1 MRYLLSGL
9 VFGWAFMALSATSIL
24 AVGPKRP
31 NVIFILADDLGWRD
45 TSLYGSKFYETPN
58 VDELGRRGMMFTNA
72 YSASPLC
79 SPSRSAIMTGLWP
92 ARTGI
97 TRPSCH
103 VEEVI
108 LEKDVWSHAEPQW
121 KSIDARTITRLK
133 LEYFTL
139 ADALKLSG
147 YATAHFGKW
156 HLGREPYDPLHHGF
170 EIDIPHWFGPS
181 PLAYIAPWLFSK
193 WKATP
198 WPVPYDD
205 GKPGED
211 IEDRMGDE
219 VVKFIREHKD
229 VPFFANYWCYSVH
242 SPWQSLAPL
251 VEKYKKKADFRDP
264 QHNPVMGAMI
274 EVMDRNIGKIARAV
288 DELRLADNT
297 IFVFFSD
304 NGGVDWADQHFKG
317 YENTPLTSNAPLRAG
332 KERLYEG
339 GTREPLVVVWPGII
353 RPGSKSDAVV
363 SGVDFFPT
371 LARAT
376 GAAVPKRVKFD
387 GIDIRPAL
395 EGGKLTREAI
405 FCHFPHYGGLAD
417 EFPGTWVRKGD
428 WKLIRCYFDNPNR
441 TDRFELYNLKD
452 DVGEC
457 HDLSQKMPDKVRGL
471 NALMTR
477 FLDDTK
483 AVIPVLNPVYDRE
496 RDQRVAARRKAMRDE
511 QAKAHAEGK
520 W

>member
-1 MRYLLSGL
+1 M
-9 VFGWAFMALSATSIL
+9 I
-24 AVGPKRP
+24 
-31 NVIFILADDLGWRD
+31 LGWRD

-58 VDELGRRGMMFTNA
+58 VDALGRRGITFSNA

-79 SPSRSAIMTGLWP
+79 SPSRSAILTGLWP

-103 VEEVI
+103 IEEVI
-108 LEKDVWSHAEPQW
+108 LEKDVWSHAGPQW
-121 KSIDARTITRLK
+121 KSIDARTVTRLK
-133 LEYFTL
+133 LEYVTL

-181 PLAYIAPWLFSK
+181 PPAYIAPWHFSD

-198 WPVPYDD
+198 WRVPYDD

-219 VVKFIREHKD
+219 AVKFIRAHKD

-242 SPWQSLAPL
+242 SPWQSLQPL
-251 VEKYKKKADFRDP
+251 VEKYRKKADFHDP

-274 EVMDRNIGKIARAV
+274 EVMDRNIGKLIRAV
-288 DELRLADNT
+288 DELGLRERT

-304 NGGVDWADQHFKG
+304 NGGVNWADLHFKG
-317 YENTPLTSNAPLRAG
+317 YENTPLTSNAPLRGG
-332 KERLYEG
+332 KETLYEG
-339 GTREPLVVVWPGII
+339 GTREPLVVVWPGVT

-371 LARAT
+371 LANAC
-376 GAAVPKRVKFD
+376 GARVPKKVKFD
-387 GIDIRPAL
+387 GLDIRPAL
-395 EGGKLTREAI
+395 EGGKLSREAVY
-405 FCHFPHYGGLAD
+405 CHFPHYGGLLD
-417 EFPGTWVRKGD
+417 EFPGSWVRKGD
-428 WKLIRCYFDNPNR
+428 WKLHPLLLRQPGPLRSLRALQSAQRRGR
-441 TDRFELYNLKD
+441 TERPGRGDARESPRAKRPSHALPQRHQGGAPGAEPGLRSGEGPAGCGPAPSGARRASQGPRGRKMVAPITGLRT
-452 DVGEC
+452 VGE
-457 HDLSQKMPDKVRGL
+457 SVGGL
-471 NALMTR
+471 ASL
-477 FLDDTK
+477 
-483 AVIPVLNPVYDRE
+483 
-496 RDQRVAARRKAMRDE
+496 
-511 QAKAHAEGK
+511 AHR
-520 W
+520 